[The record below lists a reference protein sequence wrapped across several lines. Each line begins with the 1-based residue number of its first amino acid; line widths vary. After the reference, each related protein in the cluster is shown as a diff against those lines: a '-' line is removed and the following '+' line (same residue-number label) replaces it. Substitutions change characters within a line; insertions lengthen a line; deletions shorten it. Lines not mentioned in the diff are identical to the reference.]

1 MLFDERDFN
10 ILETTESKEYFKEIL
25 QLYYNHNY
33 RSAIVMLYSFVVYD
47 LFLKLQMMATEGNEK
62 AGKKLKEINT
72 MISDDE
78 KYSNVEKAIISYF
91 EDNCELYFKNFIDD
105 IKYLTNCRNNC
116 AHLKVNDNSLF
127 TPKDYQVRMLICSMF
142 DNIFSVKAPFLMDIF
157 KIAQTDIELYNSQI
171 YSLSP
176 SEVNQ
181 EIVTAIKNKYLIRMT
196 DDSIKKSYS
205 TFLKLLCVV
214 NDEDCVSNIKGIYIF
229 LYTMSD
235 YILTNSKLGL
245 TTVIT
250 EEKNKNIIS
259 KITTDDL
266 KNYDSRKMALI
277 SLMISFPV
285 IMDMIKGYPTIF
297 EFFSNDFLSTPKHL
311 SYYSCFY
318 PRGEV
323 SKYQFFLG
331 TSSLKNPVYVRLLY
345 EELKDDSEF
354 SLESFLEIMVDYIP
368 NYNGF
373 YSADCFMSFLLEH
386 KEEIS
391 IECIKKI
398 WVKYKSN
405 PQCKNRAKH
414 SEDIKA
420 LNEFLGEDN
429 KLS

>member
-1 MLFDERDFN
+1 
-10 ILETTESKEYFKEIL
+10 
-25 QLYYNHNY
+25 
-33 RSAIVMLYSFVVYD
+33 
-47 LFLKLQMMATEGNEK
+47 
-62 AGKKLKEINT
+62 
-72 MISDDE
+72 
-78 KYSNVEKAIISYF
+78 
-91 EDNCELYFKNFIDD
+91 
-105 IKYLTNCRNNC
+105 
-116 AHLKVNDNSLF
+116 
-127 TPKDYQVRMLICSMF
+127 
-142 DNIFSVKAPFLMDIF
+142 MDIF
-157 KIAQTDIELYNSQI
+157 KIAQSDIERYNSQI

-176 SEVNQ
+176 TEVNQ

-205 TFLKLLCVV
+205 TFLKLLCIV
-214 NDEDCVSNIKGIYIF
+214 NDEDCVSNINGIYIF

-235 YILTNSKLGL
+235 YIITTSKLGL

-259 KITTDDL
+259 KITIDDL

-285 IMDMIKGYPTIF
+285 IMDLIRGYPTIF
-297 EFFSNDFLSTPKHL
+297 EYFSSDFLSTPKHL

-331 TSSLKNPVYVRLLY
+331 ASSLKNPVYVRLLY

-391 IECIKKI
+391 IECIKKK

>member
-10 ILETTESKEYFKEIL
+10 FLETTESKEYFKEIL

-78 KYSNVEKAIISYF
+78 KNSNVEKAIISYF

-116 AHLKVNDNSLF
+116 AHLKVNDNSLYI
-127 TPKDYQVRMLICSMF
+127 PKDYQVRMLICSMF

-157 KIAQTDIELYNSQI
+157 KIAQSDIERYNSQI

-176 SEVNQ
+176 TEVNQ

-205 TFLKLLCVV
+205 TFLKLLCIV
-214 NDEDCVSNIKGIYIF
+214 NDEDCISNINGIYIF
-229 LYTMSD
+229 LYAMSD
-235 YILTNSKLGL
+235 YITTTSKLGL

-259 KITTDDL
+259 KITIDDL
-266 KNYDSRKMALI
+266 YNYDSRKMALI

-285 IMDMIKGYPTIF
+285 IMDFIRGYPTIF
-297 EFFSNDFLSTPKHL
+297 EYFSSGFLSTPKHL
-311 SYYSCFY
+311 SYYSYFY
-318 PRGEV
+318 PRGEL

-331 TSSLKNPVYVRLLY
+331 SSSLKNPINVRLLY
-345 EELKDDSEF
+345 DELKDDPEF
-354 SLESFLEIMVDYIP
+354 SLEPFLEIMVDSIP
-368 NYNGF
+368 TFNGF
-373 YSADCFMSFLLEH
+373 YSADCFMSFVIEH
-386 KEEIS
+386 KEDIS
-391 IECIKKI
+391 LDCLKRI
-398 WVKYKSN
+398 WGKYKSN
-405 PQCKNRAKH
+405 PQCKNRARH
-414 SEDIKA
+414 SEDIKI
-420 LNEFLGEDN
+420 LNEYLGEEN